1 MKILVL
7 DPDFG
12 KSALLMDNKR
22 RVWNYCIVI
31 KKMLEIFDTQKNNDF
46 ESVPNYRMWQPY
58 QDAMKVCFNAYLQV
72 CKEIHHFNSKY
83 QYYTDFPDNIKY
95 PLLTDITF
103 KSHQAFLLELD
114 SELYTPKFGDSK
126 GFNGGKLIWE
136 YLKGDTLIC
145 EDFNGIKKAED
156 ILLQYPNLKTDY
168 NMKELNYKYTQLK
181 N

>member
-1 MKILVL
+1 M
-7 DPDFG
+7 
-12 KSALLMDNKR
+12 
-22 RVWNYCIVI
+22 
-31 KKMLEIFDTQKNNDF
+31 
-46 ESVPNYRMWQPY
+46 
-58 QDAMKVCFNAYLQV
+58 QV

-168 NMKELNYKYTQLK
+168 NMEELNYKYTQLK